1 MRKISFFGMLSNDYS
16 VITISFL
23 KYTQSLTLSNAC
35 NVIAILFLKYTKSL
49 TMGSTNKNKTM
60 N

>member
-1 MRKISFFGMLSNDYS
+1 MRKISFFGRLSNDYS
-16 VITISFL
+16 VIAKSFL